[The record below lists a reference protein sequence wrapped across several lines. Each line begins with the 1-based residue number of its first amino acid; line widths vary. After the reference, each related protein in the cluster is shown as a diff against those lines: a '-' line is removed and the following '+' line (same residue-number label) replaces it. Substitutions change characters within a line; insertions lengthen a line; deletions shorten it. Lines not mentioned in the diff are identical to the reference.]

1 MSVPPRSEDVA
12 ARLERLERAFA
23 RGDETLEATARGF
36 QAWRG
41 ARGAASSDV
50 AGTEAVADAHGL
62 DYTPLDDALAAG
74 VT

>member
-1 MSVPPRSEDVA
+1 MSVPPRSGDVA
-12 ARLERLERAFA
+12 TRLERLKRGFA
-23 RGDETLEATARGF
+23 RGEGTLEATARGV
-36 QAWRG
+36 QAWRE

-62 DYTPLDDALAAG
+62 DYTPLDKALAAG